1 MTIVLKRLSGLI
13 LTIILVTANAI
24 LLEIILDIYG
34 IEWHRLFTGIFGT
47 LLIVLSFGY
56 SLRKRKIL
64 ITFGNPMKWLICH
77 EWLTIIGTFVIL
89 VHTGTHFKAL
99 VPISTLFLMSV
110 AFISGLV
117 GKFVYNN
124 AREELKVKKSEL
136 SREGLGAD
144 EIEERLWSLTVASGA
159 LSKWRKLHKP
169 VIVLFALMVVYHAVS
184 ALYYRGF

>member
-1 MTIVLKRLSGLI
+1 MNIVLKRLSGLI
-13 LTIILVTANAI
+13 LTVLLVTVNAI

-64 ITFGNPMKWLICH
+64 ITFGKPKNWLICH
-77 EWLTIIGTFVIL
+77 EWLTIFGTFVIL
-89 VHTGTHFKAL
+89 VHTGTHFQAL
-99 VPISTLFLMSV
+99 VPITTLTLMAI

-117 GKFVYNN
+117 GRYVYNN
-124 AREELKVKKSEL
+124 ARDELKVKKGEL
-136 SREGLGAD
+136 SKEGLSAE
-144 EIEERLWSLTVASGA
+144 EIEQQLWSLTVASGA
-159 LSKWRKLHKP
+159 LAKWRKLHKP

-184 ALYYRGF
+184 ALYYRGL